1 MPYCAKC
8 GAEVSED
15 MAFCSRCGASLKGVP
30 PARYRSE
37 KEEKGEKQEKEE
49 KGEKQEKEERGE
61 AEKYEKRQFGF
72 LGSLIGGLFLIFV
85 GFMSYLTVTGY
96 AVSEVWWALFLVLI
110 GVLII
115 IGAILATRR
124 HPRPRET
131 I

>member
-30 PARYRSE
+30 PARYRS
-37 KEEKGEKQEKEE
+37 EKEE